1 MTIKYKVTDVAKDL
15 SVTNKEIIELVAK
28 YFGGEPKKATTAL
41 SEEELNVIFEYYT
54 QKNEVKDF
62 NAYFNSR
69 MEKPKEE
76 KKTEP
81 KAEKTV
87 SKAPAEKATP
97 AKTAAKEKPA
107 AKAPEKQDRKSVV

>member
-41 SEEELNVIFEYYT
+41 SEEELNVVFEYYT

-69 MEKPKEE
+69 VEKPKEE
-76 KKTEP
+76 KKP
-81 KAEKTV
+81 
-87 SKAPAEKATP
+87 
-97 AKTAAKEKPA
+97 
-107 AKAPEKQDRKSVV
+107 